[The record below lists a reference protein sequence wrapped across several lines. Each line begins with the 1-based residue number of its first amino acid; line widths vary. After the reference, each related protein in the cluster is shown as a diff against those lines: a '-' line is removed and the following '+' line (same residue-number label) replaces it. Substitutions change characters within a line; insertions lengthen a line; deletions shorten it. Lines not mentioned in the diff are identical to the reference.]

1 MQLEVAYTSMTAIH
15 VSIAS
20 WNVGSAKPEDIAET
34 GETMYLKEWLMGSR
48 KATIIVCGLQEV
60 VDLESKKTMGR
71 SIFKK
76 ASSQT
81 SPEAKQEV
89 RYQAWQESMLRIINE
104 SDGAAP
110 TKYRLILRQ
119 SMVGLFV
126 CCFVQESWA
135 HRVTAAH
142 SDRVKTGMGGLH
154 GNKVFFFYFPLFHI
168 VVVGREQR
176 HKRA

>member
-1 MQLEVAYTSMTAIH
+1 MIIVLNDETIETELLQLEAAYTSTTQIRL
-15 VSIAS
+15 SIAS
-20 WNVGSAKPEDIAET
+20 WNVDSAKPDDIAEAR
-34 GETMYLKEWLMGSR
+34 ETVHLKQWLSSSR
-48 KATIIVCGLQEV
+48 EATIVICGLQEV

-81 SPEAKQEV
+81 SPEAKQEA
-89 RYQAWQESMLRIINE
+89 RYQAWQEAFLDILNE
-104 SDGAAP
+104 SPDT
-110 TKYRLILRQ
+110 TKYRLLLRQ

-135 HRVTAAH
+135 HRVTTAD

-154 GNKVFFFYFPLFHI
+154 GNKVS
-168 VVVGREQR
+168 
-176 HKRA
+176 